1 MLKIIF
7 FSKTILHI
15 NPKREIKKRKE
26 MNRKYK
32 AKPNKAPAIGDSP
45 LLLRKAKP
53 NKKQKIKNRILS
65 SIPSPS

>member
-7 FSKTILHI
+7 FSKTILQI

-45 LLLRKAKP
+45 LLLQKAKP
-53 NKKQKIKNRILS
+53 NKK
-65 SIPSPS
+65 